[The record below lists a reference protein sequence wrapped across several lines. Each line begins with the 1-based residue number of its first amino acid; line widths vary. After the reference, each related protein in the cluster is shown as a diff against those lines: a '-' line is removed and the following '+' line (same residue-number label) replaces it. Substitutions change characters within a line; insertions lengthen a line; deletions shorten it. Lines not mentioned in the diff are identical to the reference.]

1 MVTVNPPRV
10 FDRQVVILYSSGRK
24 LLIGLI
30 SDTHIDYPSAGLP
43 PQVKEA
49 FRGVDLILH
58 AGDIWIPSV
67 LDDLETVAPVMAA
80 WGDDDMEIDLGN
92 DARMMSGHSLLLDGV
107 NIWLT
112 HIKPRYGLINP
123 NEMLYSFAFR
133 PSSEDPVDPSS
144 IPDVVVS
151 GHTHASSM
159 EYYKVVNGDDYKN
172 ILLVNPGSA
181 TFPGYM
187 PQLGTV
193 GMLTIDSGKVQA
205 QIVSIK

>member
-1 MVTVNPPRV
+1 V
-10 FDRQVVILYSSGRK
+10 FDRQAVILYSYCGK

-30 SDTHIDYPSAGLP
+30 SDTHIDYPSASLP

-49 FRGVDLILH
+49 FQGVDLILH

-80 WGDDDMEIDLGN
+80 WGDDDMEMDLGN

-107 NIWLT
+107 NVWLT

-123 NEMLYSFAFR
+123 NEMLYKFAFQ
-133 PSSEDPVDPSS
+133 PSPEDPVDPDS
-144 IPDVVVS
+144 IPDVVVF
-151 GHTHASSM
+151 GHTHVSSM
-159 EYYKVVNGDDYKN
+159 EYYKVANSNDYKN
-172 ILLVNPGSA
+172 VLLVNPGSA
-181 TFPGYM
+181 TFPTYM

-193 GMLTIDSGKVQA
+193 AILTIDSGKVDVR
-205 QIVSIK
+205 IVSLK